1 MGTLAQSE
9 WSEDTLAYDVSA
21 DGYVEGLETASDVEE
36 ERQTYRASL
45 ATLEAEVRRLN
56 LELRAALEAKVDQ
69 EASQLAREH
78 GFLSP
83 FVSKSSSFF
92 ASTTPQSSHHR
103 FSASQPSP
111 LGLNAS
117 TILDDDAGFSFDG
130 LQSPAMAS
138 SVTKSYSNSSQRER
152 ESPTSR
158 LLKTPSRPRPHFTI
172 SAPRNGNT
180 HASST
185 PQTPHFLHADLVPV
199 PETEEMFGSTPNRE
213 ILSSSNSEIQV
224 NGDMAYTVSSSSPA
238 DASPLQRLATSAP
251 PPSSS
256 KKPLPS
262 PSKRAASAN
271 NSPAGKSTPS
281 GHLVLPPIQLTPES
295 ESDKDFSSNR
305 VVRGAMSPSQPR
317 DTPRTPVRNL
327 PATPADSTPY
337 AQFVT
342 PSIIRQGHALSHNFA
357 YGAEPETRVLTK
369 LVYVPA
375 TTHWCEHICLIL
387 FILLV
392 ITLSFSFGVI
402 LSQTGPPEWM
412 QANTVM
418 YS

>member
-1 MGTLAQSE
+1 MAQMGTLAHSE
-9 WSEDTLAYDVSA
+9 WSEDTLAYDVGA
-21 DGYVEGLETASDVEE
+21 NGYVEGLETASDVEE

-45 ATLEAEVRRLN
+45 AALEAEVRRLN

-69 EASQLAREH
+69 EASQLAIEH

-83 FVSKSSSFF
+83 FVSKSTSLF
-92 ASTTPQSSHHR
+92 ASTTPQSSHHHR

-117 TILDDDAGFSFDG
+117 TILDDDGGFSFDG

-138 SVTKSYSNSSQRER
+138 SVSKSYPHTTRER

-172 SAPRNGNT
+172 SAPRN
-180 HASST
+180 ALAT

-199 PETEEMFGSTPNRE
+199 PETEEGHGSTPNRGISDQLDQVDE
-213 ILSSSNSEIQV
+213 VNQENEEMTNSV
-224 NGDMAYTVSSSSPA
+224 TLLPDSP
-238 DASPLQRLATSAP
+238 QHRLATSAP

-295 ESDKDFSSNR
+295 ETEKDFSSAR
-305 VVRGAMSPSQPR
+305 VTRSGMSPSQPR
-317 DTPRTPVRNL
+317 ETPRTPVRNF
-327 PATPADSTPY
+327 PVTPADSAPY
-337 AQFVT
+337 SQFVT

-412 QANTVM
+412 QTNTVM